1 MVTNMA
7 AYVGSSQGSEKRRI
21 AATQLIGRLK
31 NCWSC
36 DIDWD
41 KHPRMLRGR
50 YACLQGNDGKF
61 IHINWPRVTPLCL
74 EY

>member
-7 AYVGSSQGSEKRRI
+7 AYVGSSQGSEKHRI

-41 KHPRMLRGR
+41 KHPRMLREV
-50 YACLQGNDGKF
+50 YMHVYKEMMACLY
-61 IHINWPRVTPLCL
+61 I
-74 EY
+74 